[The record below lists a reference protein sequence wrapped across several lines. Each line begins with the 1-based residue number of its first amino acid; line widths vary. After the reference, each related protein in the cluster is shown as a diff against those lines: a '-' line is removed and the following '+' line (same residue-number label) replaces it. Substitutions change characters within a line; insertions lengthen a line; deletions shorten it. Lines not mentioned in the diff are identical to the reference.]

1 MKAKQNPSVEPV
13 VFSWTLQWSL
23 QPSHSLRGGDRRWR
37 TRSRK
42 PAVQDAAAA
51 AGTVSPMEKNRERW
65 WVTKEKIRV
74 VEEEMSNFADSW
86 FWHQDVASWLKQASP
101 KASACWF
108 TQSSLNL
115 CYTVQ
120 VQDFLTNCFS
130 LSTWI
135 NPSFW
140 TETPDLYENPES
152 KLCISSS
159 CISNLSIVRPHC
171 PDCPHQSS
179 PCSPPGLSSG
189 SEAGTGLWGSAGCP
203 CPTSE
208 RCGNTWWPHRTSCP
222 SAAVGRTHASL
233 GRGKLRNM

>member
-1 MKAKQNPSVEPV
+1 MAQRQEADWSYQELTERESSVIAETNIHETLEETGCKARTITWIKLRPHIPLWRPNKIQVSNLLCFPELFNDLCSHLI
-13 VFSWTLQWSL
+13 VFEEVICDGVPDPGSPLCRTQLQQLVPCLLW
-23 QPSHSLRGGDRRWR
+23 
-37 TRSRK
+37 K
-42 PAVQDAAAA
+42 
-51 AGTVSPMEKNRERW
+51 KNRERW

-140 TETPDLYENPES
+140 TETPDLYENSRVQTLHLLQLYFQFINS
-152 KLCISSS
+152 KTPLPR
-159 CISNLSIVRPHC
+159 LS
-171 PDCPHQSS
+171 
-179 PCSPPGLSSG
+179 
-189 SEAGTGLWGSAGCP
+189 
-203 CPTSE
+203 
-208 RCGNTWWPHRTSCP
+208 P
-222 SAAVGRTHASL
+222 SVLTL
-233 GRGKLRNM
+233 